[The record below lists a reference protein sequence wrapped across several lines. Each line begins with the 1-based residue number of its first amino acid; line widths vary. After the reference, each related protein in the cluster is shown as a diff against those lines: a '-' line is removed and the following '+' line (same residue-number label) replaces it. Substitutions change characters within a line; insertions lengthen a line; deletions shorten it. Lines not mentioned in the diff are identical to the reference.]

1 MTRPAVIIGLG
12 GTGQWVTT
20 YVKKDLLEI
29 GKGKLPDNVRLLA
42 FDTMPQATAETE
54 RAGGEKEVK
63 VGTVRLETGIEFIHL
78 GGNAFG
84 LAKQVRD
91 GKYPHIGSWFDA
103 DHYLR
108 TLPPAAFNL
117 AEGSGQIR
125 EFGRIAVFHDLTSPA
140 ASELWQ
146 RLYTAIQ
153 RAKQG
158 VDQETQLEVIIVG
171 SLAGGTGAGMLVDIP
186 LLLRAIASEAVGGN
200 YIVRGFFVLPRAFR
214 QVTGKKKDRML
225 ARAFATWRELD
236 RFMIVDKDLGLRRM
250 DYHGSYRAFQ
260 LDIEKRVYDVCYLI
274 DSARPR
280 NTLLDVDPEQGVFPS
295 IADAISAILDSTA
308 GQAYTQWVTSQLAE
322 SFSRRPG
329 VPMYSAIGTYTL
341 KVPIYYIVQEQ
352 SHNFALDILERLLGT
367 EKDDEGRVI
376 NLAPPNRNRQAGI
389 GKNGREERLGFL
401 RTPTLTRKGE
411 QTIHNTLFT
420 AKIADIVEQDAVHNV
435 ALQKRHAEGS
445 VSSKRRGDEAYIWL
459 SALAGLGDS
468 AEAKKVT
475 DEVGRTL
482 DLRLVTEVP
491 TSRVYKDHPTRAVY
505 RFAQRIPTFKRENY
519 GIEMAGGEETRGRYG
534 AALERCRDFQVERF
548 RALLRLWTLNT
559 LQSESDDPEISLGGK
574 LGYAYDFF
582 DGLVGAFDQFILF
595 MDKVK
600 EMRHGELQLPR
611 QAADMEVRREGQM
624 KDSAG
629 KKFLFFFT
637 HPQAYS
643 TQEAYLA
650 AVQKSID
657 LRKDQLFHEVVVETA
672 RMMQDYCKQA
682 RRETGEWIERLA
694 TGEASKGIMGLYRAI
709 ADSLDQVRVTLQTD
723 QRLSQVQRLVADT
736 RYQID
741 EQRVKE
747 ALGKIKWDVRLDED
761 RFSIDCNL
769 DTPEQPQLGVNT
781 AADIAHL
788 LDLSETQF
796 LHLPEERRIGAVL
809 LQEEGYKTSVELADK
824 LNGQGEP
831 LITSHAGAEAGEL
844 RTNIIRAHSKFD
856 PAVEKFFAE
865 ASDRLQDL
873 QETVN
878 VQLVDSDD
886 QHKCTVVRSDDMI
899 RSQDLEM
906 WHECREK
913 YEDEIEDAPE
923 QASLLH
929 IFPAEVNAAEYERR
943 LGRLNLN
950 WRTFHPKV
958 VMVLENKKRV
968 KQFLQ
973 CLTYGFVSQT
983 RDPHTDRSFW
993 QLMLPEVTEPLCL
1006 TVPDDKQDIFFV
1018 LNQYVLVG
1026 RDARPGMRIFIDF
1039 RAIDRAVLDEQRR
1052 LGPVEAVNLLRSQIE
1067 SGFVA
1072 DMKAYYSSLV
1082 EETRRRTGKDPEMEV
1097 VVEGQEYKDLGD
1109 LAHLML
1115 LELIDEISR

>member
-29 GKGKLPDNVRLLA
+29 GKGKLPESVRLLA

-63 VGTVRLETGIEFIHL
+63 VGTVKLETGIEFIHL

-158 VDQETQLEVIIVG
+158 VDQQTQLEVIIVG

-200 YIVRGFFVLPRAFR
+200 YIVRGFFVLPRAFP

-225 ARAFATWRELD
+225 ARAFAAWRELD
-236 RFMIVDKDLGLRRM
+236 RFMIVDRDLGLRRM
-250 DYHGSYRAFQ
+250 DYHGSYKAFQ

-274 DSARPR
+274 DSARSR
-280 NTLLDVDPEQGVFPS
+280 NTLLNVEPEQGVFPS

-322 SFSRRPG
+322 SFNRHPG

-341 KVPIYYIVQEQ
+341 KVPIYYIVQEH
-352 SHNFALDILERLLGT
+352 SHNFALDVLERLLGT

-376 NLAPPNRNRQAGI
+376 NLASPNRNRQAGI
-389 GKNGREERLGFL
+389 GKNGREEVLSFL
-401 RTPTLTRKGE
+401 RTPSLSRKGE
-411 QTIHNTLFT
+411 ETIHNTLFT
-420 AKIADIVEQDAVHNV
+420 ANIADIVEQDGVHNV

-445 VSSKRRGDEAYIWL
+445 LSSRRRGDEAYIWL
-459 SALAGLGDS
+459 SAMTKLGDS
-468 AEAKKVT
+468 AEAKKLT
-475 DEVGRTL
+475 DEIGRTL
-482 DLRLVTEVP
+482 DLRLVAEVP
-491 TSRVYKDHPTRAVY
+491 SSRVYKDHPTRAVY

-519 GIEMAGGEETRGRYG
+519 GIEMAAGEETRGRYG
-534 AALERCRDFQVERF
+534 AALEECRDFQVERF

-582 DGLVGAFDQFILF
+582 DGMVGAFDQFTLF

-611 QAADMEVRREGQM
+611 QAADMEVRREQQM
-624 KDSAG
+624 KDIAG

-694 TGEASKGIMGLYRAI
+694 TGEASKGIVGLYKAV
-709 ADSLDQVRVTLQTD
+709 ANSLNRVRVTHQAD

-736 RYQID
+736 SYQID
-741 EQRVKE
+741 DQRVKE
-747 ALGKIKWDVRLDED
+747 ALGKIRWDVRLNDG
-761 RFSIDCNL
+761 RFPIDCTL

-781 AADIAHL
+781 AADMARL
-788 LDLSETQF
+788 LDLAEVQF
-796 LHLPEERRIGAVL
+796 LYLPEQRRIGAVL
-809 LQEEGYKTSVELADK
+809 LQEDGYKTSAELADK

-844 RTNIIRAHSKFD
+844 RTNIIRTHTRFD
-856 PAVEKFFAE
+856 PAVEGFFAE
-865 ASDRLQDL
+865 AGGRLQEL

-886 QHKCTVVRSDDMI
+886 QHKCTMVRSDDMI
-899 RSQDLEM
+899 RSQDFEM
-906 WHECREK
+906 WHECRKK
-913 YEDEIEDAPE
+913 YEEEIEDAPE
-923 QASLLH
+923 QAPLLH

-943 LGRLNLN
+943 LGRINLN
-950 WRTFHPKV
+950 WRTLHPKV
-958 VMVLENKKRV
+958 VMVLENKERV

-983 RDPHTDRSFW
+983 KDPRTDRSFW
-993 QLMLPEVTEPLCL
+993 QLMLPEATEPLYL
-1006 TVPDDKQDIFFV
+1006 TVPGGKQDIFFV

-1026 RDARPGMRIFIDF
+1026 RDARPAMRIFIDF
-1039 RAIDRAVLDEQRR
+1039 KAVDGTILDEQRR

-1072 DMKAYYSSLV
+1072 DMKAHYGSIV
-1082 EETRRRTGKDPEMEV
+1082 EEIRKTTGKDPEMEV
-1097 VVEGQEYKDLGD
+1097 VVEGKEYDDLGD

-1115 LELIDEISR
+1115 LDLIDEVSR